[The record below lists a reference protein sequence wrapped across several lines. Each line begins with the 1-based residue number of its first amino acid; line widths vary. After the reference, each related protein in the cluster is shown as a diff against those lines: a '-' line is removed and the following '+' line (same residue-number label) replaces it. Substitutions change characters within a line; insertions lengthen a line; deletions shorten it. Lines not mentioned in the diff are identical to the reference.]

1 MADTST
7 KISQLPAAVTANAS
21 DVLTGLQ
28 GGLNKKFPLSVLAQL
43 FGGVVKRGAIE
54 VSDEWT
60 GSTSPYTQVVT
71 VTGATVTA
79 ASKVDLQPTAGQIA
93 YLAGAEVESLLVEN
107 DEGVL
112 TLYAVGKAPT
122 SSFTVQC
129 TVTETIGG

>member
-7 KISQLPAAVTANAS
+7 KISQMPAAVTANAS

-43 FGGVVKRGAIE
+43 FSGSVLRGSIA

-60 GSTSPYTQVVT
+60 GSASPYTQIVT
-71 VTGATVTA
+71 VTGAAVTA
-79 ASKVDLQPTAGQIA
+79 ASKVDLQLTAGQVA
-93 YLAGAEVESLLVEN
+93 SLAAAEVKSLLVEN

-112 TLYAVGKAPT
+112 TLYAVGNAPT